1 MPIPIP
7 TTTEAKDEFIVRCM
21 SDDKMSSEYP
31 DTNQRY
37 AVCIATYDENK

>member
-7 TTTEAKDEFIVRCM
+7 TTKEPKEDFIYRCM

-31 DTNQRY
+31 DTTQRY
-37 AVCIATYDENK
+37 AVCIASYTENK

>member
-7 TTTEAKDEFIVRCM
+7 TTTEPKEDFIYRCM

-31 DTNQRY
+31 DTTKRY
-37 AVCIATYDENK
+37 AVCIASYTENK